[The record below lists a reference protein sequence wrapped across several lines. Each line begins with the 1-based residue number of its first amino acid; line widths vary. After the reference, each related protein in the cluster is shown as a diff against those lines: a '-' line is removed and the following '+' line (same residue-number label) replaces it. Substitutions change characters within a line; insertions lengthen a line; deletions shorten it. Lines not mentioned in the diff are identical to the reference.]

1 MTAADSQKSGGVA
14 LPSLSSAACVV
25 CGAQR
30 PADAETASVRSNV
43 RAFRSEQF
51 VVWRCIGCKS
61 IHAQDEVDLA
71 HYYAGYPVFD
81 AALDWKLRAVYGSM
95 LKRLRAAG
103 LKPSD
108 KVLDYG
114 CGKGVLVQFLR
125 EQGYDACGWDRYA
138 AGFNDDSVLNGSYDC
153 VVAQDVIE
161 HVESPRA
168 LLAQLHGMTK
178 PGGIVS
184 IGTPDAAALD
194 LKNPEEFVHALHL
207 PYHRHILSMA
217 ALEQAGEQAGF
228 TVRSRYDT
236 MYNNTLMPTMNPR
249 FVLHY
254 VRCRDDVFDL
264 VVEPVAFTW
273 KMLTPLTPFF
283 IFFGYFFDRHTD
295 IQVVFQKPAE
305 AA

>member
-1 MTAADSQKSGGVA
+1 VI
-14 LPSLSSAACVV
+14 
-25 CGAQR
+25 CGAPR
-30 PADAETASVRSNV
+30 AAGAETASVRSNV
-43 RAFRSEQF
+43 RAFRDERF
-51 VVWRCIGCKS
+51 TVWRCTECGS

-71 HYYAGYPVFD
+71 HYYARYPVFD
-81 AALDWKLRAVYGSM
+81 AALDWRLRTVYGSM
-95 LKRLRAAG
+95 LKRLQAGG
-103 LKPSD
+103 LKPGD

-114 CGKGVLVQFLR
+114 CGKGVLVRFLR
-125 EQGYDACGWDRYA
+125 EQGYDAEGWDRYA
-138 AGFNDDSVLNGSYDC
+138 EGWNDDSVLARTYDC
-153 VVAQDVIE
+153 IVSQDVIE
-161 HVESPRA
+161 HVDSPHA
-168 LLAQLHGMTK
+168 LLDQLHGMTN

-194 LKNPEEFVHALHL
+194 LKEPEDFVHALHL

-217 ALEQAGEQAGF
+217 ALEKAGVQAGF
-228 TVRSRYDT
+228 AVVRRYDT
-236 MYNNTLMPTMNPR
+236 MYNNTPVPTMNPR

-273 KMLTPLTPFF
+273 KMLSPLTPFY

-295 IQVVFQKPAE
+295 IQVIFEKK

>member
-1 MTAADSQKSGGVA
+1 MI
-14 LPSLSSAACVV
+14 
-25 CGAQR
+25 CGAPR
-30 PADAETASVRSNV
+30 AADAETASVRSNV
-43 RAFRSEQF
+43 RAFRDEQF
-51 VVWRCIGCKS
+51 IVWRCAACSS
-61 IHAQDEVDLA
+61 IHAQDDADLA
-71 HYYAGYPVFD
+71 HYYARYPVFD
-81 AALDWKLRAVYGSM
+81 AALDWKLRAVYGNM
-95 LKRLRAAG
+95 LKRLREAG
-103 LKPSD
+103 LKPTD

-114 CGKGVLVQFLR
+114 CGKGVLVKFLR
-125 EQGYDACGWDRYA
+125 ERGYDASGWDRYA
-138 AGFNDDSVLNGSYDC
+138 EGWTDNSVLKGTYDC
-153 VVAQDVIE
+153 VVSQDVIE
-161 HVESPRA
+161 HVDSPHA
-168 LLAQLHGMTK
+168 LLKELHGMTK

-194 LKNPEEFVHALHL
+194 LKNPEDFVHALHL

-217 ALEQAGEQAGF
+217 ALEQAGDQAGF

-273 KMLTPLTPFF
+273 KMFSPLTPFY

-295 IQVVFQKPAE
+295 IQVIFQRPE

>member
-1 MTAADSQKSGGVA
+1 MI
-14 LPSLSSAACVV
+14 
-25 CGAQR
+25 CGAAR
-30 PADAETASVRSNV
+30 SADAETASVRSNV
-43 RAFRSEQF
+43 RAFRDEQF
-51 VVWRCIGCKS
+51 VVWRCGACRS

-81 AALDWKLRAVYGSM
+81 AALDWKLRTVYGSM
-95 LKRLRAAG
+95 LKRLVAAG
-103 LKPSD
+103 LQPGAS
-108 KVLDYG
+108 VLDYG

-125 EQGYDACGWDRYA
+125 EQGYDASGYDRYA
-138 AGFNDDSVLNGSYDC
+138 EGFSDRSVLARGYDC
-153 VVAQDVIE
+153 VVCQDVIE
-161 HVESPRA
+161 HVDSPHV
-168 LLAQLHGMTK
+168 LLAELHGMTK

-194 LKNPEEFVHALHL
+194 LKKPEDFVHALHL
-207 PYHRHILSMA
+207 PFHRHILSMA
-217 ALEQAGEQAGF
+217 ALEEAGARAGF
-228 TVRSRYDT
+228 EVVRRYDT
-236 MYNNTLMPTMNPR
+236 MYNNTLVPTMNPR

-295 IQVVFQKPAE
+295 IQVMFRKPAQAE

>member
-1 MTAADSQKSGGVA
+1 VNTAAT
-14 LPSLSSAACVV
+14 CVI
-25 CGAQR
+25 CGAAR
-30 PADAETASVRSNV
+30 AADAETASVRSNV
-43 RAFRSEQF
+43 RAFRDERF
-51 VVWRCIGCKS
+51 TVWRCTACQS
-61 IHAQDEVDLA
+61 IHAQDDVDLA
-71 HYYAGYPVFD
+71 HYYARYPVFD
-81 AALDWKLRAVYGSM
+81 AALDWKLRAVYGNM
-95 LKRLRAAG
+95 LKRLQAGG
-103 LKPSD
+103 LKPTD

-125 EQGYDACGWDRYA
+125 EQGYDTSGWDRYA
-138 AGFNDDSVLNGSYDC
+138 EGWNDDGVLAHKYDC
-153 VVAQDVIE
+153 IVSQDVIE
-161 HVESPRA
+161 HVDSPHA
-168 LLAQLHGMTK
+168 LLDTLHGMTN

-194 LKNPEEFVHALHL
+194 LKDPEDFVHALHL

-217 ALEQAGEQAGF
+217 ALQKLGEQHGF
-228 TVRSRYDT
+228 AVRRSYDT
-236 MYNNTLMPTMNPR
+236 MYNNTLVPTMNPR

-273 KMLTPLTPFF
+273 KMFSPLTPFY

-295 IQVVFQKPAE
+295 IQVIFEKK

>member
-1 MTAADSQKSGGVA
+1 MTSASATPNPN
-14 LPSLSSAACVV
+14 PSSTEACAI
-25 CGAQR
+25 CGAPR
-30 PADAETASVRSNV
+30 PTDAETASVRSNV
-43 RAFRSEQF
+43 RAFRDERF
-51 VVWRCIGCKS
+51 TVWRCPACKS

-71 HYYAGYPVFD
+71 RYYAGYPVFD
-81 AALDWKLRAVYGSM
+81 AAFDWKLRTVYASM
-95 LKRLRAAG
+95 RRRLVEGG
-103 LKPSD
+103 LKPGAS
-108 KVLDYG
+108 VLDYG
-114 CGKGVLVQFLR
+114 CGKGVLVQYLR
-125 EQGYDACGWDRYA
+125 EQGYDARGFDRYA
-138 AGFNDDSVLNGSYDC
+138 EGFSDPSVLAGTYDC

-161 HVESPRA
+161 HVDSPRA
-168 LLAQLHGMTK
+168 LLAELYGMTK

-194 LKNPEEFVHALHL
+194 LEDPEDYVHALHL

-217 ALEQAGEQAGF
+217 ALERLGEQAGF
-228 TVRSRYDT
+228 RVVRRYDT
-236 MYNNTLMPTMNPR
+236 MYNNTLVPTMNPR

-295 IQVVFQKPAE
+295 IQVIFQKPE